1 MRTFV
6 QLLMVQIVLIT
17 VPAVASA
24 QTGAA
29 LTGVVTDSTGA
40 VLPGVTVEARS
51 PALIEQ
57 VRSAITDETGRYR
70 IVDLRP
76 GTYSVTFGLP
86 GFASILREGIAIT
99 GTFVANVNAELRVGT
114 VQETVT
120 VSSET
125 PVVDTQS
132 TKTQET
138 LTNDVVNSIPSG
150 RQYFSLTALVPALNV
165 QGNDVGGVQ

>member
-57 VRSAITDETGRYR
+57 VRSAVTDETGRYR
-70 IVDLRP
+70 IIDLRP
-76 GTYSVTFGLP
+76 GTYSVTFSLP
-86 GFASILREGIAIT
+86 GFAGVVGEGIEPSEPFVPTLT
-99 GTFVANVNAELRVGT
+99 GELPAGGLR
-114 VQETVT
+114 ETVT
-120 VSSET
+120 VAGKPPTS
-125 PVVDTQS
+125 DAKS
-132 TKTQET
+132 TTTKEGF
-138 LTNDVVNSIPSG
+138 TNSYPNS
-150 RQYFSLTALVPALNV
+150 
-165 QGNDVGGVQ
+165 

>member
-6 QLLMVQIVLIT
+6 RLLMVQIVLIT

-57 VRSAITDETGRYR
+57 VRSAVTDETGRYR

-76 GTYSVTFGLP
+76 GTYSGGLATRLCHSGTRRNRALRFVHCECERGVARRRLTGDCYSQRRNAPCRYPKFEDSGNVT
-86 GFASILREGIAIT
+86 E
-99 GTFVANVNAELRVGT
+99 
-114 VQETVT
+114 
-120 VSSET
+120 
-125 PVVDTQS
+125 
-132 TKTQET
+132 
-138 LTNDVVNSIPSG
+138 
-150 RQYFSLTALVPALNV
+150 
-165 QGNDVGGVQ
+165 